1 MPSLDVDTGTDGVD
15 GAGGAAG
22 GAGAGVAGV
31 AEPVADVD
39 GDGRLRTELS
49 GLDRL
54 ELAGGGPRRSTGR
67 RIWSLTWPK
76 VAAVAIGLAIWQIAV
91 WLEWKPR
98 YALAS
103 PGDALGSLWDL
114 ISEGTLWT
122 ALDITLR
129 RAVGGFAMA
138 LVIGVVIGTLV
149 SGIKPVR
156 VAVGSLITG
165 VQTMPSIAWFP
176 LAILLFGRNEHAI
189 TFVVVL
195 GAAPSI
201 ANGLIT
207 GIDQIP
213 PILRRAGRVLGA
225 RGPSEYRHVVLPAA
239 LPSFV
244 GGLKQGWAFAWRSLM
259 AGELLVVIRGK
270 ASLGY
275 LLTVNRDLNDSA
287 GLIAVMIAI
296 LIIGIVVDTTFFGTV
311 DRAIRR
317 RWGLL
322 ETAG

>member
-1 MPSLDVDTGTDGVD
+1 MPNDDVSTNGDV
-15 GAGGAAG
+15 AVIAADDAA
-22 GAGAGVAGV
+22 AGAGVDPGADAAGHL
-31 AEPVADVD
+31 
-39 GDGRLRTELS
+39 GSELS
-49 GLDRL
+49 GLDQL
-54 ELAGGGPRRSTGR
+54 ELAGDGPRQGLGR

-76 VAAVAIGLAIWQIAV
+76 VAAVALGIGIWQVAV
-91 WLEWKPR
+91 WLEWKPE

-103 PGDALGSLWDL
+103 PGDAFSELWKL
-114 ISEGTLWT
+114 VSEGTLWT
-122 ALDITLR
+122 ALDITMR
-129 RAVGGFAMA
+129 RAVGGFIVA
-138 LVIGVVIGTLV
+138 LVLGVAVGTLV
-149 SGIKPVR
+149 AGIKPVR

-165 VQTMPSIAWFP
+165 LQTMPSIAWFP
-176 LAILLFGRNEHAI
+176 LAILLFGKSEGAI
-189 TFVVVL
+189 RFVVLL

-225 RGPSEYRHVVLPAA
+225 RGPSEYWYVVLPAA
-239 LPSFV
+239 LPSFI

-259 AGELLVVIRGK
+259 AGELLVIIRGQ

-296 LIIGIVVDTTFFGTV
+296 LIVGIAVDTVFFGTL
-311 DRAIRR
+311 DRAVRR
-317 RWGLL
+317 RWGLI
-322 ETAG
+322 ETAT

>member
-1 MPSLDVDTGTDGVD
+1 MPSDEAVDVVGV
-15 GAGGAAG
+15 
-22 GAGAGVAGV
+22 V
-31 AEPVADVD
+31 EVD
-39 GDGRLRTELS
+39 DLGSELS
-49 GLDRL
+49 GLDQL
-54 ELAGGGPRRSTGR
+54 ELADSGRRRWTAR

-76 VAAVAIGLAIWQIAV
+76 VAAVGLGLAIWQVAV
-91 WLEWKPR
+91 WLEWKPE

-103 PGDALGSLWDL
+103 PGDAFGSLWDL

-129 RAVGGFAMA
+129 RAVGGFALA
-138 LVIGVVIGTLV
+138 LVLGVIVGCLV
-149 SGIKPVR
+149 AGIQPVR

-165 VQTMPSIAWFP
+165 LQTMPSIAWFP
-176 LAILLFGRNEHAI
+176 LAILLFGRSEGAI
-189 TFVVVL
+189 RFVVVL

-239 LPSFV
+239 LPSFI

-259 AGELLVVIRGK
+259 AGELLVIIRGQ

-296 LIIGIVVDTTFFGTV
+296 LVVGIVVDTVFFGTL
-311 DRAIRR
+311 DRAVRR
-317 RWGLL
+317 RWGLI
-322 ETAG
+322 ETAT

>member
-1 MPSLDVDTGTDGVD
+1 MPSTDVDAGLGGDAPAD
-15 GAGGAAG
+15 GAAVQANG
-22 GAGAGVAGV
+22 
-31 AEPVADVD
+31 AEP
-39 GDGRLRTELS
+39 GHLRSELS

-54 ELAGGGPRRSTGR
+54 ELAGDGPRQSTSR
-67 RIWSLTWPK
+67 RIWRLTWPK
-76 VAAVAIGLAIWQIAV
+76 VAAVALALGIWQLAV
-91 WLEWKPR
+91 WLEWKPE

-103 PGDALGSLWDL
+103 PGDAFSSLWEL
-114 ISEGTLWT
+114 IREGTLWT

-129 RAVGGFAMA
+129 RAVGGFAVA

-149 SGIKPVR
+149 AGIEPVR
-156 VAVGSLITG
+156 IAVGSLITG
-165 VQTMPSIAWFP
+165 LQTMPSIAWFP

-259 AGELLVVIRGK
+259 AGELLVIIRGK

-296 LIIGIVVDTTFFGTV
+296 LIVGIVVDTVFFGTL

-322 ETAG
+322 DTAA

>member
-1 MPSLDVDTGTDGVD
+1 MPSPDSGNNGVAVLGADT
-15 GAGGAAG
+15 
-22 GAGAGVAGV
+22 GAGAGTEPGV
-31 AEPVADVD
+31 GGASP
-39 GDGRLRTELS
+39 GHLGSELS

-54 ELAGGGPRRSTGR
+54 ELGGGGPRQSVGR

-76 VAAVAIGLAIWQIAV
+76 VAAVVLGLAIWQLAV
-91 WLEWKPR
+91 WLEWKPE

-103 PGDALGSLWDL
+103 PSSAFGDLWDL

-129 RAVGGFAMA
+129 RALGGFAVA
-138 LVIGVVIGTLV
+138 LLLGVVVGTV
-149 SGIKPVR
+149 VAGSKPVR
-156 VAVGSLITG
+156 IAVGSLITG
-165 VQTMPSIAWFP
+165 LQTMPSIAWFP
-176 LAILLFGRNEHAI
+176 LAILLFGRNEQAI

-225 RGPSEYRHVVLPAA
+225 RGPAEYRYVVLPAA
-239 LPSFV
+239 LPSFI

-259 AGELLVVIRGK
+259 AGELLVIIRGK

-296 LIIGIVVDTTFFGTV
+296 LVIGILVDAVFFGTL
-311 DRAIRR
+311 DRFVRR
-317 RWGLL
+317 RWGLV
-322 ETAG
+322 ETAT

>member
-1 MPSLDVDTGTDGVD
+1 MPNDDVSTNGDV
-15 GAGGAAG
+15 AVIAADDAA
-22 GAGAGVAGV
+22 AGAGVDPGADAAGHL
-31 AEPVADVD
+31 
-39 GDGRLRTELS
+39 GSELS
-49 GLDRL
+49 GLDQL
-54 ELAGGGPRRSTGR
+54 ELAGDGPRQGLGR

-76 VAAVAIGLAIWQIAV
+76 VAAVALGIGIWQVAV
-91 WLEWKPR
+91 WLEWKPE

-103 PGDALGSLWDL
+103 PGDAFSELWKL
-114 ISEGTLWT
+114 VSEGTLWT
-122 ALDITLR
+122 ALDITMR
-129 RAVGGFAMA
+129 RAVGGFIVA
-138 LVIGVVIGTLV
+138 LVLGVAVGTLV
-149 SGIKPVR
+149 AGIKPVR

-165 VQTMPSIAWFP
+165 LQTMPSIAWFP
-176 LAILLFGRNEHAI
+176 LAILLFGKSEGAI
-189 TFVVVL
+189 RFVVLL

-225 RGPSEYRHVVLPAA
+225 RGPSEYWYVVLPAA
-239 LPSFV
+239 LPSFI

-259 AGELLVVIRGK
+259 AGELLVIIRGQ

-296 LIIGIVVDTTFFGTV
+296 LIVGIAVDTVFFGTL
-311 DRAIRR
+311 DRAVRR
-317 RWGLL
+317 RWGLV
-322 ETAG
+322 ETAT

>member
-1 MPSLDVDTGTDGVD
+1 MPSLDVETAPEAGSDGN
-15 GAGGAAG
+15 GHI
-22 GAGAGVAGV
+22 
-31 AEPVADVD
+31 
-39 GDGRLRTELS
+39 RTELS

-54 ELAGGGPRRSTGR
+54 ELAGDGPRQSTGR
-67 RIWSLTWPK
+67 RIWRLTWPK
-76 VAAVAIGLAIWQIAV
+76 VAAVALGLAIWQIAV
-91 WLEWKPR
+91 WLEWKPE

-103 PGDALGSLWDL
+103 PGDAFGSLWDL
-114 ISEGTLWT
+114 VREGTLWT
-122 ALDITLR
+122 ALDITMR
-129 RAVGGFAMA
+129 RAVGGFAFA
-138 LVIGVVIGTLV
+138 LVIGIVIGTLV
-149 SGIKPVR
+149 SGFEPVR

-165 VQTMPSIAWFP
+165 LQTMPSIAWFP

-225 RGPSEYRHVVLPAA
+225 RGPSEYWYVVLPAA
-239 LPSFV
+239 LPSFI

-259 AGELLVVIRGK
+259 AGELLVIIRGK

-296 LIIGIVVDTTFFGTV
+296 LIVGIAVDTVFFGTL
-311 DRAIRR
+311 DRAVRR
-317 RWGLL
+317 RWGLV
-322 ETAG
+322 ETAT